1 MKNMIFISIFI
12 FNITVQAQTLPV
24 LLSLDSLEW
33 KNRIIVVN
41 KTQNQDKYLYLF
53 KEEEAKINDRDII
66 WFLIKNNF
74 IHSNYNG
81 TLSNEFIISTK
92 KRLKNFKNKVIL
104 IGKDGGIKSESNYLN
119 LDDIFSDVDSMP
131 MRKLEMQ
138 KK

>member
-12 FNITVQAQTLPV
+12 FNITVQAQTLPDLV
-24 LLSLDSLEW
+24 SLDSLEW

-81 TLSNEFIISTK
+81 TLSNEFIINTK
-92 KRLKNFKNKVIL
+92 KRLKNFKNKIIL